1 MLYEIYCE
9 KFYQKQIIFNSGL
22 NVVLGTNMGDN
33 SIGKSTFLLIVD
45 YVFGGSIY
53 AETKDIIDNIGSHD
67 IFFSFSF
74 YGKIFKFCR
83 NNIQKDI
90 VWKCN
95 NNYEKMEKIQLDEYC
110 KWLNKNYEILLP
122 ELSFR
127 DAVGRYIRV
136 YGKKNCEEHYPLHY
150 TITEKSEKAC
160 FALLKLFNEY
170 SPLKEID
177 VEAKISKSELDAY
190 KKAQAMQFITKISK
204 KKFMQN
210 KKNIEQI
217 SSEIKDL
224 SSNLENGLLDV
235 DAAASEEAVYIK
247 QLLSRAKRFKN
258 KLVAR
263 YNMIDENG
271 NYVFSATTDT
281 FKDLQKFFPNVSIMH
296 LQEIEN
302 FHKIISSVFKT
313 ELKTEKSKIQKDI
326 EEYNNIISEYE
337 KQLKDLIKNPKLS
350 KLILKRHSELLYEKD
365 RMQNENDSYIKLQE
379 LKKKRDS
386 VLEKLNIIKKK
397 QFSLISSKLNDEMN
411 KINDII
417 YKGSCNPPIL
427 NFLENSYKFFTPDD
441 TGTGIAYK
449 GLIVYDLAVLNLT
462 RLPVLVHDSVILKQI
477 SDSAIEQIIDLY
489 SSCGKQVIIAFDKQN
504 SYSEKTYKLLN
515 DAAVLKLSK
524 NGQELFGKSWG

>member
-1 MLYEIYCE
+1 
-9 KFYQKQIIFNSGL
+9 
-22 NVVLGTNMGDN
+22 
-33 SIGKSTFLLIVD
+33 
-45 YVFGGSIY
+45 
-53 AETKDIIDNIGSHD
+53 
-67 IFFSFSF
+67 
-74 YGKIFKFCR
+74 
-83 NNIQKDI
+83 
-90 VWKCN
+90 
-95 NNYEKMEKIQLDEYC
+95 
-110 KWLNKNYEILLP
+110 
-122 ELSFR
+122 
-127 DAVGRYIRV
+127 
-136 YGKKNCEEHYPLHY
+136 
-150 TITEKSEKAC
+150 
-160 FALLKLFNEY
+160 
-170 SPLKEID
+170 
-177 VEAKISKSELDAY
+177 
-190 KKAQAMQFITKISK
+190 
-204 KKFMQN
+204 MQN

-302 FHKIISSVFKT
+302 FHKIISYVFKT

-326 EEYNNIISEYE
+326 EDYNNIISEYE